1 MPDITLVENHTLSKE
16 EARAV
21 AQKVADQ
28 MAADY
33 EMTYAWE
40 GEVLAFRRSGFSGTL
55 ALTESQVQL
64 DIDLGFMLK
73 GFKTKI
79 EQQVGA
85 NMRKLFSGDTA
96 QEV

>member
-1 MPDITLVENHTLSKE
+1 MPDITLVENHSLSME
-16 EARAV
+16 QARAV

-40 GEVLAFRRSGFSGTL
+40 GETLAFKRSGFSGSL
-55 ALTESQVQL
+55 ALSEGGVRL
-64 DIDLGFMLK
+64 DINLGFMLK
-73 GFKTKI
+73 GFKSKI

-85 NMRKLFSGDTA
+85 NMRKLFSGA
-96 QEV
+96 EQAKA

>member
-1 MPDITLVENHTLSKE
+1 MPDITLVENHTLSMN

-40 GEVLAFRRSGFSGTL
+40 GAVLAFRRSGFSGTL
-55 ALTESQVQL
+55 ALTEGQVQL

-73 GFKTKI
+73 GFRTKI

-85 NMRKLFSGDTA
+85 NMRKLFAGDAA
-96 QEV
+96 QRA